1 MIHWFEALRSDRESF
16 DSEPDF
22 ENDSVAQTRG
32 SNPARGGWLVTNV
45 TKTPPYRSERRPD
58 TVAGDICR
66 VLPCSASFSPASGSS
81 KIGPLPLRSERSTIW
96 ANSPLESE
104 GVEYV
109 DKYRFP
115 IRPLHT
121 LTRPPFW
128 NGQFEVFK
136 DIQAYNLL
144 LKTHTVNT
152 LKGSQTV
159 PKMKDGL
166 CMAAHYKQSLMRH
179 LRIYVY
185 GWVPLFKP

>member
-45 TKTPPYRSERRPD
+45 TKTPPYRSEHRPD

-96 ANSPLESE
+96 ANSPSCVLKL
-104 GVEYV
+104 VC
-109 DKYRFP
+109 KYWKQVRNSTSLSVKASTVRLLTEHK
-115 IRPLHT
+115 IRGHIIIVSRYNT
-121 LTRPPFW
+121 LYLS
-128 NGQFEVFK
+128 
-136 DIQAYNLL
+136 DIQSQNLFASS
-144 LKTHTVNT
+144 HNE
-152 LKGSQTV
+152 
-159 PKMKDGL
+159 
-166 CMAAHYKQSLMRH
+166 
-179 LRIYVY
+179 
-185 GWVPLFKP
+185 